1 MSNNVGLSSP
11 WVAYARKI
19 YALFEQDSDIRCV
32 WDDENVCLKI
42 YVDDALKA
50 DALDQLLPPVKQFGN
65 VTMTIEVIAANEEVS
80 LISLYKAAFAG
91 NPIVSYIETVDG
103 FGNPL
108 NYIVFEKEVVQYFND
123 NLGDIHGIESTLYQD
138 LAEEV
143 FDEHDSIFF
152 CTDIEDGLSFGTPLG
167 EWP

>member
-1 MSNNVGLSSP
+1 
-11 WVAYARKI
+11 
-19 YALFEQDSDIRCV
+19 
-32 WDDENVCLKI
+32 
-42 YVDDALKA
+42 
-50 DALDQLLPPVKQFGN
+50 
-65 VTMTIEVIAANEEVS
+65 MTIEVIAANEEVS